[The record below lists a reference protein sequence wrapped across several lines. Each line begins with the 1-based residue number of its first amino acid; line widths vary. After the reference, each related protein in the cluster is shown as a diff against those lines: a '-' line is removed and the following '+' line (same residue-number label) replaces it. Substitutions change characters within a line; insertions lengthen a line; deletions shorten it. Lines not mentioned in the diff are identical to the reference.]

1 MRLSE
6 AYQPQK
12 EEGQEMKA
20 KTAKEVLIATKWI
33 INHIG
38 WSKGTMYRDQKRRVL
53 LCKDSKQH
61 PEKVYSCCL
70 IGAIELV
77 NADSPILDEAKDIIM
92 RATNGSIV
100 SWNDTKGRTKSDVR
114 AVLNKAIANAS

>member
-1 MRLSE
+1 MS
-6 AYQPQK
+6 
-12 EEGQEMKA
+12 KA
-20 KTAKEVLIATKWI
+20 KNAKEVLIASKWI

-38 WSKGTMYRDQKRRVL
+38 WSKGTMYRDQKRRPISNEN
-53 LCKDSKQH
+53 SKH

-70 IGAIELV
+70 VGAIELV
-77 NADSPILDEAKDIIM
+77 KADEKALEHAKGILM

-100 SWNDTKGRTKSDVR
+100 CWNDTPGRTKSDVR